1 MWSERTKAWSW
12 YHARSLGV
20 GRRNIGHLGR
30 ASLGPHG
37 GLRAAHR
44 SLELGPAR
52 LRYPAAGPVCVTQPG
67 AWSASPGRSPGAPA
81 QGGPNPNQRR
91 ARCGAVSAVA
101 LSALWRCLEAP
112 LHLLWRCWAGM
123 SLASVSSI
131 LCRHLVRANVRVR
144 VRSRLA
150 ATVTVT
156 VGVTVKL
163 GVGPR
168 GWAGFL
174 APFVQAEPQ
183 PHAAALGVA
192 QVRRTHEGRRLARWL
207 TELPDGFV
215 FVSRPGMGGL
225 RPGCAA

>member
-1 MWSERTKAWSW
+1 MHYSHTCPCTHPPTCAPIHPPVRVLPSCGQSERRRGPGTTRGAWELDD
-12 YHARSLGV
+12 ANRTP
-20 GRRNIGHLGR
+20 R
-30 ASLGPHG
+30 P
-37 GLRAAHR
+37 GLTAPQL
-44 SLELGPAR
+44 SLEVSPAQ
-52 LRYPAAGPVCVTQPG
+52 LRDSAARPVCVTQPG
-67 AWSASPGRSPGAPA
+67 AQGAPA
-81 QGGPNPNQRR
+81 QGGRHR
-91 ARCGAVSAVA
+91 E
-101 LSALWRCLEAP
+101 LWRCLEAP

-150 ATVTVT
+150 ARVTVT